1 MLSKPEY
8 GWTDFELEGTSRY
21 GLSYMD
27 DIPFEWIAIAIHGLQ
42 TMKPFCVKGYM
53 EPGRFLCMVSYWNCH
68 ILTESDHNGELK
80 KYEIETEYSHTSM
93 LDFCKKLY
101 NDISK
106 NIDSWAAFSE
116 AIEGA
121 EQFDRCTG
129 KNVCGRSKFLLK
141 RRVIM
146 MGNFAFRG
154 ISHE

>member
-68 ILTESDHNGELK
+68 ILTELDHNGELK

-106 NIDSWAAFSE
+106 NIDSWAAFT
-116 AIEGA
+116 
-121 EQFDRCTG
+121 DRHTG
-129 KNVCGRSKFLLK
+129 QRYPFHKKRSLLVK
-141 RRVIM
+141 QLKELNSLIVAREKM
-146 MGNFAFRG
+146 FAADQSFC
-154 ISHE
+154 